1 MNSLK
6 TKHVGSLAKT
16 LLFEN
21 NLNQF
26 RLPLDHDMDA
36 GKNMRHSMFDRPADK
51 IDGQNNYDSVAD
63 GEDIFELPITP
74 NEVMPT
80 IHVEKID
87 SEKMDSDTYVPA
99 NPDEL
104 MRATQSLIH
113 DNKKDIGNKEI
124 QLVWKTLSKII
135 DKVK

>member
-1 MNSLK
+1 MSSLEL
-6 TKHVGSLAKT
+6 KHIRKIAKS

-21 NLNQF
+21 NLNEF

-63 GEDIFELPITP
+63 SEDIITLPITAD
-74 NEVMPT
+74 EVMPA
-80 IHVEKID
+80 IHVEKIGLD
-87 SEKMDSDTYVPA
+87 SLESDDYVPA
-99 NPDEL
+99 NSDEL
-104 MRATQSLIH
+104 MKATQTLIYNH
-113 DNKKDIGNKEI
+113 KKDIGNKEI
-124 QLVWKTLSKII
+124 QQVWKTLSKII

>member
-1 MNSLK
+1 MNNLK
-6 TKHVGSLAKT
+6 TKHVRSLAKT

-21 NLNQF
+21 NLNEF

-36 GKNMRHSMFDRPADK
+36 GKNMRHNMFDRPADK

-63 GEDIFELPITP
+63 DEDVFELPITA
-74 NEVMPT
+74 NEIMPA
-80 IHVEKID
+80 IHIEKTD
-87 SEKMDSDTYVPA
+87 SASISSEDYVPA
-99 NPDEL
+99 NSDEL
-104 MRATQSLIH
+104 MRATQTLIY

-135 DKVK
+135 NKVK

>member
-1 MNSLK
+1 MSSLEV
-6 TKHVGSLAKT
+6 KHIKNLAKS

-21 NLNQF
+21 NLNEF
-26 RLPLDHDMDA
+26 RLPLDHDMDS

-63 GEDIFELPITP
+63 GEDVFELPITP
-74 NEVMPT
+74 NEVMPA

-87 SEKMDSDTYVPA
+87 SSNVESEDYIPA
-99 NPDEL
+99 NSDEL
-104 MRATQSLIH
+104 MRATQTLIYN
-113 DNKKDIGNKEI
+113 NKKDIGNKEI
-124 QLVWKTLSKII
+124 QQVWKTLSKII

>member
-1 MNSLK
+1 MSSLK
-6 TKHVGSLAKT
+6 RKHVIDLAKS

-21 NLNQF
+21 NLNEF

-63 GEDIFELPITP
+63 DEDIFELPITP
-74 NEVMPT
+74 NEVMPA

-87 SEKMDSDTYVPA
+87 SASIESEDYCPSNTS
-99 NPDEL
+99 EL
-104 MRATQSLIH
+104 MKATQTLIH
-113 DNKKDIGNKEI
+113 NHKKDIGDKQI
-124 QLVWKTLSKII
+124 KQVWKVLNKII

>member
-6 TKHVGSLAKT
+6 RKHVINLAKS

-21 NLNQF
+21 NLNEF
-26 RLPLDHDMDA
+26 RLPLDHDMDG

-87 SEKMDSDTYVPA
+87 SEKMDSGTYVPA
-99 NPDEL
+99 NSDEL

>member
-1 MNSLK
+1 MNNLK
-6 TKHVGSLAKT
+6 YKHVKKIVES

-21 NLNQF
+21 NLNEF

-63 GEDIFELPITP
+63 DEDIIELPITA

-80 IHVEKID
+80 IHVEKVDTSSI
-87 SEKMDSDTYVPA
+87 ESDQYCPQNA
-99 NPDEL
+99 DEL
-104 MRATQSLIH
+104 MKATQTIIYN
-113 DNKKDIGNKEI
+113 NKSDIGRKEI
-124 QLVWKTLSKII
+124 ELVWKTLNKII

>member
-1 MNSLK
+1 MSSLK
-6 TKHVGSLAKT
+6 RKHVIDLAKS

-21 NLNQF
+21 NLNEF

-51 IDGQNNYDSVAD
+51 IDGQNNYESVAD
-63 GEDIFELPITP
+63 DENIFELPITP
-74 NEVMPT
+74 NEVMPA

-87 SEKMDSDTYVPA
+87 SAKMDSDDYVPTNA
-99 NPDEL
+99 DEL

>member
-6 TKHVGSLAKT
+6 KNHIKKLANS

-21 NLNQF
+21 NLNEF

-63 GEDIFELPITP
+63 DEDIFELPVTP
-74 NEVMPT
+74 NEIMPA
-80 IHVEKID
+80 IHITKTD
-87 SEKMDSDTYVPA
+87 SASIESEDYMPA
-99 NPDEL
+99 NSDEL
-104 MRATQSLIH
+104 MRATQTLIYN
-113 DNKKDIGNKEI
+113 NKKDIGNKEI
-124 QLVWKTLSKII
+124 QMVWKTLSKII

>member
-1 MNSLK
+1 MSSLK
-6 TKHVGSLAKT
+6 RKHVIDLAKS

-21 NLNQF
+21 NLNEF

-51 IDGQNNYDSVAD
+51 IDGQNNYESVAD
-63 GEDIFELPITP
+63 DEDIFELPITP
-74 NEVMPT
+74 NEVMPA

-87 SEKMDSDTYVPA
+87 STKMDTEDYVPTNA
-99 NPDEL
+99 DEL

>member
-6 TKHVGSLAKT
+6 TKHVRSLAKT

-21 NLNQF
+21 NLNEF

-36 GKNMRHSMFDRPADK
+36 GKNMRHNMFDRPADK

-63 GEDIFELPITP
+63 DEDVFELPITA
-74 NEVMPT
+74 NEIMPA
-80 IHVEKID
+80 IHVEKTD
-87 SEKMDSDTYVPA
+87 SAKISSEDYVPA
-99 NPDEL
+99 NSDEL
-104 MRATQSLIH
+104 MRAAQTLIYN
-113 DNKKDIGNKEI
+113 NKKDIGNKEI

>member
-6 TKHVGSLAKT
+6 REHIIKLANS

-21 NLNQF
+21 NLNEF

-51 IDGQNNYDSVAD
+51 IDGQNNYDSVSD
-63 GEDIFELPITP
+63 EEDVFDLPITP
-74 NEVMPT
+74 NEVMPA
-80 IHVEKID
+80 IHVEKTS
-87 SEKMDSDTYVPA
+87 SEQLESDNYIPA
-99 NPDEL
+99 NSDEL
-104 MRATQSLIH
+104 IRATQTLIYN
-113 DNKKDIGNKEI
+113 NKHDIGDKEI
-124 QLVWKTLSKII
+124 QQVWKTLSKII

>member
-1 MNSLK
+1 MSSLK
-6 TKHVGSLAKT
+6 RKHVIDLAKS

-21 NLNQF
+21 NLNEF

-51 IDGQNNYDSVAD
+51 IDGQNNYESVAD
-63 GEDIFELPITP
+63 DEDIFELPITP
-74 NEVMPT
+74 NEVMPA

-87 SEKMDSDTYVPA
+87 STKMDAEDYVPTNA
-99 NPDEL
+99 DEL

>member
-1 MNSLK
+1 MKIDLTNIK
-6 TKHVGSLAKT
+6 DLARS

-21 NLNQF
+21 NINEL

-51 IDGQNNYDSVAD
+51 IDGENNYDSVAD
-63 GEDIFELPITP
+63 DEDIFELPITP
-74 NEVMPT
+74 NEVMPA

-87 SEKMDSDTYVPA
+87 SASIESEDYCPSNA
-99 NPDEL
+99 SEL
-104 MRATQSLIH
+104 MRATQTLIH
-113 DNKKDIGNKEI
+113 NHKKDIGDKQI
-124 QLVWKTLSKII
+124 KQVWKVLNKII